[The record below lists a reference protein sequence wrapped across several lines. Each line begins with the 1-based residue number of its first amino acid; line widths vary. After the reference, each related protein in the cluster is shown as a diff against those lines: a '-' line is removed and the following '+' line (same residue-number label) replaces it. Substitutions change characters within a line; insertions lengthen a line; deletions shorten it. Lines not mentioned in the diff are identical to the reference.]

1 MIRFAP
7 AVVSR
12 QLASLTSDQRAVS
25 GLSFALE
32 SCIMYEVLIDILDAI
47 RAQGE
52 LDAIELGQI
61 LNRHN
66 KHAATRERAYSK
78 KRVLPYYLK
87 LKEEDPVAWE
97 ALGIDDGLERQLFAT
112 LRMKPRRTAS
122 GVATITVITKPAPC
136 SGNCLYCPNDVR
148 MPKSY
153 LHREPACQ
161 RAERNHF
168 DPYLQV
174 TSRLRAL
181 EQMGHVCD
189 KVELIILGGS
199 WSDYPVDYQIWFVS
213 ELFRAL
219 NEAPVGADVLKERKA
234 LYREAGIDGR
244 DEVLAEQTRDI
255 QAAVNDGT
263 LDFNS
268 AVRRLYGSGSAWED
282 VASWQTASM
291 TELAEQQRVNEK
303 AAHRVVGLVVE
314 TRPETLDAPTLAHL
328 RALGC
333 TKVQIGVQ
341 SLRPD
346 VLELNGRHAGES
358 DLRRAFELLRIFGF
372 KIHTHFMANLYGS
385 DIADDEADYARFVSE
400 AAFQPDEVK
409 LYPCV
414 LVEGTGLVRR
424 YETGE
429 WRPYAEEDLVGLLA
443 RDVLVTPPFTRVSRM
458 IRDISAVDIMAGSK
472 KTNLRQL
479 VEASDA
485 LKTDEVREIRFREI
499 AGEEVDIS
507 ALMLDMIA
515 YETTNTS
522 ERFLQWI
529 TPEGKIAGFLRLSLP
544 HEDYLLAHAI
554 ELPDELGCAMIRE
567 VHVYGQ
573 VANLHRSDGSAQH
586 LGLGRRLV
594 ERACELAREAGFGR
608 INVISSVGTRDYYRK
623 LGFVDGM
630 LYQTRE
636 L

>member
-1 MIRFAP
+1 
-7 AVVSR
+7 
-12 QLASLTSDQRAVS
+12 
-25 GLSFALE
+25 
-32 SCIMYEVLIDILDAI
+32 MYEVLIDILDAI

-66 KHAATRERAYSK
+66 KRAATRERAYSK

-87 LKEEDPVAWE
+87 LKEEDPVAWK
-97 ALGIDDGLERQLFAT
+97 ALDIDDGLERQLFAT

-174 TSRLRAL
+174 ASRLRAL

-199 WSDYPVDYQIWFVS
+199 WSDYPVDYQIWFVG

-333 TKVQIGVQ
+333 TKGQVGVQ

-507 ALMLDMIA
+507 ALMLDMIV

-623 LGFVDGM
+623 LGFVDGA

>member
-1 MIRFAP
+1 
-7 AVVSR
+7 
-12 QLASLTSDQRAVS
+12 
-25 GLSFALE
+25 
-32 SCIMYEVLIDILDAI
+32 MYEVLVDILDAV
-47 RAQGE
+47 RVNGP

-66 KHAATRERAYSK
+66 KRAAKRERAYSK
-78 KRVLPYYLK
+78 KRMLPYYFR
-87 LKEEDPVAWE
+87 LKEEDPVAWQ
-97 ALGIDDGLERQLFAT
+97 ALDIDDELERRLFAT

-161 RAERNHF
+161 RAERNYF

-174 TSRLRAL
+174 ASRLRAL

-199 WSDYPVDYQIWFVS
+199 WSDYPTGYQVWFVN

-219 NEAPVGADVLKERKA
+219 NEAPVETDALKERKA
-234 LYREAGIDGR
+234 RYREAGIDGR
-244 DEVLAEQTRDI
+244 DEVLAKQTRDV
-255 QAAVNDGT
+255 QAAVNDGV

-268 AVRRLYGSGSAWED
+268 AVRQFYGSGSAWED
-282 VASWQTASM
+282 AALWQTASM
-291 TELAEQQRVNEK
+291 TELAKHQRVNEK

-314 TRPETLDAPTLAHL
+314 TRPETLDAPTLEHL

-341 SLRPD
+341 SLRPE
-346 VLELNGRHAGES
+346 VLELNGRHTGES

-372 KIHTHFMANLYGS
+372 KIHTHFMVNLYGS
-385 DIADDEADYARFVSE
+385 DIAGDEADYARFVSE

-424 YETGE
+424 YEAGE

-499 AGEEVDIS
+499 AGEEVDVS
-507 ALMLDMIA
+507 SLVLDTVS

-623 LGFVDGM
+623 LGFVDGA

>member
-1 MIRFAP
+1 
-7 AVVSR
+7 
-12 QLASLTSDQRAVS
+12 
-25 GLSFALE
+25 
-32 SCIMYEVLIDILDAI
+32 MYEVLVDILDAV
-47 RAQGE
+47 RVNGP

-66 KHAATRERAYSK
+66 KRAATRERAYSK
-78 KRVLPYYLK
+78 KRVLPYYLR
-87 LKEEDPVAWE
+87 LKEEDPAAWE
-97 ALGIDDGLERQLFAT
+97 ALDIDDELERRLFAT

-122 GVATITVITKPAPC
+122 GVATITVITKPAVC

-161 RAERNHF
+161 RAERNYF

-174 TSRLRAL
+174 ASRLRAL

-199 WSDYPVDYQIWFVS
+199 WSDYPTGYQVWFVN

-219 NEAPVGADVLKERKA
+219 NEAPVETDALKERKA
-234 LYREAGIDGR
+234 HYREAGIDGR
-244 DEVLAEQTRDI
+244 DEVLAKQTRDV
-255 QAAVNDGT
+255 QAAVNDGV

-268 AVRRLYGSGSAWED
+268 AVRQFYGSGSAWED
-282 VASWQTASM
+282 AALWQTASM
-291 TELAEQQRVNEK
+291 TELAKHQRVNEK

-314 TRPETLDAPTLAHL
+314 TRPETLDEPTLEHL

-341 SLRPD
+341 SLRPE
-346 VLELNGRHAGES
+346 VLELNGRHTGES

-372 KIHTHFMANLYGS
+372 KIHTHFMVNLYGS
-385 DIADDEADYARFVSE
+385 DIAGDEADYARFVSE

-429 WRPYAEEDLVGLLA
+429 WRPYAEEELVELLA

-479 VEASDA
+479 VEASDT
-485 LKTDEVREIRFREI
+485 LKAGDVREIRFREI
-499 AGEEVDIS
+499 AGEEIDVS
-507 ALMLDMIA
+507 SLVLDTVA

-623 LGFVDGM
+623 LGFVDGA

>member
-1 MIRFAP
+1 
-7 AVVSR
+7 
-12 QLASLTSDQRAVS
+12 
-25 GLSFALE
+25 
-32 SCIMYEVLIDILDAI
+32 MYEVLIDILDAV
-47 RAQGE
+47 RVHGP

-66 KHAATRERAYSK
+66 KRAATQERAYSK

-87 LKEEDPVAWE
+87 LREEDPAAWK
-97 ALGIDDGLERQLFAT
+97 ALGIDDELERQLFAT

-174 TSRLRAL
+174 ASRLRAL

-199 WSDYPVDYQIWFVS
+199 WSDYPAGYQIWFVS

-219 NEAPVGADVLKERKA
+219 NEAPIETGALKERKA
-234 LYREAGIDGR
+234 CYREAGIDGR

-255 QAAVNDGT
+255 QASVNDGT

-268 AVRRLYGSGSAWED
+268 AVRQLYGSGSAWEST
-282 VASWQTASM
+282 ASWQTASM
-291 TELAEQQRVNEK
+291 AELSERQRINEK
-303 AAHRVVGLVVE
+303 AVHRVVGLVVE
-314 TRPETLDAPTLAHL
+314 TRPETLDAPTLEHL

-341 SLRPD
+341 SLRPE
-346 VLELNGRHAGES
+346 VLELNERHANEN
-358 DLRRAFELLRIFGF
+358 DLRQAFELLRIFGF
-372 KIHTHFMANLYGS
+372 KIHTHFMVNLLGS

-424 YETGE
+424 YEMGE
-429 WRPYAEEDLVGLLA
+429 WRPYAEEDLVELLA

-479 VEASDA
+479 VEASDT
-485 LKTDEVREIRFREI
+485 LKAGDVREIRFREI
-499 AGEEVDIS
+499 AGEEIDVS
-507 ALMLDMIA
+507 SLVLDTVA
-515 YETTNTS
+515 YETTNTT
-522 ERFLQWI
+522 ERFLQWV

-544 HEDYLLAHAI
+544 HEGYLHAHAE

-586 LGLGRRLV
+586 LGLGRKLV
-594 ERACELAREAGFGR
+594 ERACELAREVGFGR
-608 INVISSVGTRDYYRK
+608 INVISAIGTRDYYRK
-623 LGFVDGM
+623 LGFADGT

>member
-1 MIRFAP
+1 
-7 AVVSR
+7 
-12 QLASLTSDQRAVS
+12 
-25 GLSFALE
+25 
-32 SCIMYEVLIDILDAI
+32 MYEVLVDILDAV
-47 RAQGE
+47 RVNGP

-61 LNRHN
+61 INRHN
-66 KHAATRERAYSK
+66 KRAATRERAYSK
-78 KRVLPYYLK
+78 KRVLPYYLR
-87 LKEEDPVAWE
+87 LKEEDPAAWE
-97 ALGIDDGLERQLFAT
+97 ALDIDDELERRLFAT

-122 GVATITVITKPAPC
+122 GVATITVITKPAVC

-161 RAERNHF
+161 RAERNYF

-174 TSRLRAL
+174 ASRLRAL

-199 WSDYPVDYQIWFVS
+199 WSDYPTGYQVWFVN

-219 NEAPVGADVLKERKA
+219 NEAPVETDALKERKA
-234 LYREAGIDGR
+234 RYREAGIDGR
-244 DEVLAEQTRDI
+244 DEVLAKQTRDV
-255 QAAVNDGT
+255 QAAVNDGV

-268 AVRRLYGSGSAWED
+268 AVRQFYGSGSAWED
-282 VASWQTASM
+282 AALWQTASM
-291 TELAEQQRVNEK
+291 TELAKHQRVNEK

-314 TRPETLDAPTLAHL
+314 TRPETLDAPTLEHL

-341 SLRPD
+341 SLRPE
-346 VLELNGRHAGES
+346 VLELNGRHTGES

-372 KIHTHFMANLYGS
+372 KIHTHFMVNLYGS
-385 DIADDEADYARFVSE
+385 DIAGDEADYARFVSE

-429 WRPYAEEDLVGLLA
+429 WRPYAEEELVELLA

-479 VEASDA
+479 VEASDT
-485 LKTDEVREIRFREI
+485 LKAGDVREIRFREI
-499 AGEEVDIS
+499 AGEEIDVS
-507 ALMLDMIA
+507 SLVLDTVA

-623 LGFVDGM
+623 LGFVDGA

>member
-1 MIRFAP
+1 
-7 AVVSR
+7 
-12 QLASLTSDQRAVS
+12 
-25 GLSFALE
+25 
-32 SCIMYEVLIDILDAI
+32 MYEVLIDILDAI

-66 KHAATRERAYSK
+66 KRAATRERAYSK

-161 RAERNHF
+161 RAERNYF

-174 TSRLRAL
+174 ASRLRAL

-199 WSDYPVDYQIWFVS
+199 WSDYPTGYQVWFVN

-219 NEAPVGADVLKERKA
+219 NEAPVETDALKERKA
-234 LYREAGIDGR
+234 RYREAGIDGR
-244 DEVLAEQTRDI
+244 DEVLAKQTRDV
-255 QAAVNDGT
+255 QAAVNDGV

-268 AVRRLYGSGSAWED
+268 AVRQFYGSGSAWED
-282 VASWQTASM
+282 AALWQTASM
-291 TELAEQQRVNEK
+291 TELAKHQRVNEK

-314 TRPETLDAPTLAHL
+314 TRPETLDAPTLEHL

-341 SLRPD
+341 SLRPE
-346 VLELNGRHAGES
+346 VLELNGRHTGES

-372 KIHTHFMANLYGS
+372 KIHTHFMVNLYGS
-385 DIADDEADYARFVSE
+385 DIAGDEADYARFVSE

-507 ALMLDMIA
+507 ALMLDTVA

-623 LGFVDGM
+623 LGFVDGA

>member
-1 MIRFAP
+1 
-7 AVVSR
+7 
-12 QLASLTSDQRAVS
+12 
-25 GLSFALE
+25 
-32 SCIMYEVLIDILDAI
+32 MYEALVDILDAV
-47 RAQGE
+47 RVNGP

-66 KHAATRERAYSK
+66 KRAAKRERAYSK
-78 KRVLPYYLK
+78 KRMLPYYFR
-87 LKEEDPVAWE
+87 LKEEDPVAWQ
-97 ALGIDDGLERQLFAT
+97 ALDIDDELERQLFAT

-161 RAERNHF
+161 RAERNYF

-174 TSRLRAL
+174 ASRLRAL

-199 WSDYPVDYQIWFVS
+199 WSDYPTGYQVWFVN

-219 NEAPVGADVLKERKA
+219 NEAPVETDALKERKA
-234 LYREAGIDGR
+234 RYREAGIDGR
-244 DEVLAEQTRDI
+244 DEVLAKQTRDV
-255 QAAVNDGT
+255 QAAVNDGV

-268 AVRRLYGSGSAWED
+268 AVRQFYGSGSAWED
-282 VASWQTASM
+282 AALWQTASM
-291 TELAEQQRVNEK
+291 TELAKHQRVNEK

-314 TRPETLDAPTLAHL
+314 TRPETLDAPTLEHL

-341 SLRPD
+341 SLRPE
-346 VLELNGRHAGES
+346 VLELNGRHTGES

-372 KIHTHFMANLYGS
+372 KIHTHFMVNLYGS
-385 DIADDEADYARFVSE
+385 DIAGDEADYARFVSE

-507 ALMLDMIA
+507 ALMLDTVA

-623 LGFVDGM
+623 LGFVDGA

>member
-1 MIRFAP
+1 
-7 AVVSR
+7 
-12 QLASLTSDQRAVS
+12 
-25 GLSFALE
+25 
-32 SCIMYEVLIDILDAI
+32 MYEVLIDILDAI
-47 RAQGE
+47 RARGP

-66 KHAATRERAYSK
+66 KRAATRERAYSK

-87 LKEEDPVAWE
+87 LKEEDPVAWK
-97 ALGIDDGLERQLFAT
+97 ALGIDDELERQLFAT

-161 RAERNHF
+161 RAERNYF

-174 TSRLRAL
+174 ASRLRAL

-199 WSDYPVDYQIWFVS
+199 WSDYPVGYQIWFVS

-244 DEVLAEQTRDI
+244 DEVLVEQTRDI
-255 QAAVNDGT
+255 QAAVNDGA

-268 AVRRLYGSGSAWED
+268 AVRRLYGLGSAWENI
-282 VASWQTASM
+282 ASWQVAGM
-291 TELAEQQRVNEK
+291 TELVEQQRINEI

-328 RALGC
+328 RAFGC

-341 SLRPD
+341 SLRSD
-346 VLELNGRHAGES
+346 VLEFNGRHAGES
-358 DLRRAFELLRIFGF
+358 DLCRAFELLRIFGF

-385 DIADDEADYARFVSE
+385 DIAGDEADYARFVSE

-507 ALMLDMIA
+507 ALMLDMIV

-623 LGFVDGM
+623 LGFVDGT

>member
-1 MIRFAP
+1 
-7 AVVSR
+7 
-12 QLASLTSDQRAVS
+12 
-25 GLSFALE
+25 
-32 SCIMYEVLIDILDAI
+32 MYEVLVDILDAV
-47 RAQGE
+47 RVNGP

-66 KHAATRERAYSK
+66 KRAATRERAYSK
-78 KRVLPYYLK
+78 KRVLPYYLR
-87 LKEEDPVAWE
+87 LKEEDPAAWE
-97 ALGIDDGLERQLFAT
+97 ALDIDDELERRLFAT

-122 GVATITVITKPAPC
+122 GVATITVITKPAVC

-161 RAERNHF
+161 RAERNYF

-174 TSRLRAL
+174 ASRLRAL

-199 WSDYPVDYQIWFVS
+199 WSDYPTGYQVWFVN

-219 NEAPVGADVLKERKA
+219 NEAPVETDALKERKA
-234 LYREAGIDGR
+234 RYREAGIDGR
-244 DEVLAEQTRDI
+244 DEVLAKQTRDV
-255 QAAVNDGT
+255 QAAVNDGV

-268 AVRRLYGSGSAWED
+268 AVRQFYGSGSAWED
-282 VASWQTASM
+282 AALWQTASM
-291 TELAEQQRVNEK
+291 TELVKHQRVNEK

-314 TRPETLDAPTLAHL
+314 TRPETLDAPTLEHL

-341 SLRPD
+341 SLRPE
-346 VLELNGRHAGES
+346 VLELNGRHTGES

-372 KIHTHFMANLYGS
+372 KIHTHFMVNLYGS
-385 DIADDEADYARFVSE
+385 DIAGDEADYARFVSE

-429 WRPYAEEDLVGLLA
+429 WRPYAEEELVELLA

-479 VEASDA
+479 VEASDT
-485 LKTDEVREIRFREI
+485 LKAGDVREIRFREI
-499 AGEEVDIS
+499 AGEEIDVS
-507 ALMLDMIA
+507 SLVLDTVA

-623 LGFVDGM
+623 LGFVDGA

>member
-1 MIRFAP
+1 
-7 AVVSR
+7 
-12 QLASLTSDQRAVS
+12 
-25 GLSFALE
+25 
-32 SCIMYEVLIDILDAI
+32 MYEVLVDILDAV
-47 RAQGE
+47 RVNGP

-66 KHAATRERAYSK
+66 KRAAKRERAYSK
-78 KRVLPYYLK
+78 KRMLPYYFR
-87 LKEEDPVAWE
+87 LKEEDPVAWQ
-97 ALGIDDGLERQLFAT
+97 ALDIDDELERQLFAT

-161 RAERNHF
+161 RAERNYF

-174 TSRLRAL
+174 ASRLRAL

-199 WSDYPVDYQIWFVS
+199 WSDYPTGYQVWFVN

-219 NEAPVGADVLKERKA
+219 TEAPVETDALKERKA
-234 LYREAGIDGR
+234 RYREAGIDGR
-244 DEVLAEQTRDI
+244 DEVLAKQTRDV
-255 QAAVNDGT
+255 QAAVNDGV

-268 AVRRLYGSGSAWED
+268 AVRQFYGSGSAWED
-282 VASWQTASM
+282 AALWQTASM
-291 TELAEQQRVNEK
+291 TELAKHQRVNEK

-314 TRPETLDAPTLAHL
+314 TRPETLDAPTLEHL

-341 SLRPD
+341 SLRPE
-346 VLELNGRHAGES
+346 VLELNGRHTGES

-372 KIHTHFMANLYGS
+372 KIHTHFMVNLYGS
-385 DIADDEADYARFVSE
+385 DIAGDEADYARFVSE

-507 ALMLDMIA
+507 ALMLDTVA

-623 LGFVDGM
+623 LGFVDGA

>member
-1 MIRFAP
+1 
-7 AVVSR
+7 
-12 QLASLTSDQRAVS
+12 
-25 GLSFALE
+25 
-32 SCIMYEVLIDILDAI
+32 MYEVLVDILDAV
-47 RAQGE
+47 RVNGP

-66 KHAATRERAYSK
+66 KRAATRERAYSK
-78 KRVLPYYLK
+78 KRVLPYYLR
-87 LKEEDPVAWE
+87 LKEEDPAAWE
-97 ALGIDDGLERQLFAT
+97 ALDIDDELERRLFAT

-122 GVATITVITKPAPC
+122 GVATITVITKPAVC

-161 RAERNHF
+161 RAERNYF

-174 TSRLRAL
+174 ASRLRAL

-199 WSDYPVDYQIWFVS
+199 WSDYPTGYQVWFVN

-219 NEAPVGADVLKERKA
+219 NEAPVETDALKERKA
-234 LYREAGIDGR
+234 RYREAGIDGR
-244 DEVLAEQTRDI
+244 DEVLAKQTRDV
-255 QAAVNDGT
+255 QAAVNDGV

-268 AVRRLYGSGSAWED
+268 AVRQFYGSGSAWED
-282 VASWQTASM
+282 AALWQTASM
-291 TELAEQQRVNEK
+291 TELAKHQRVNEK

-314 TRPETLDAPTLAHL
+314 TRPETLDAPTLEHL

-341 SLRPD
+341 SLRPE
-346 VLELNGRHAGES
+346 VLELNGRHTGES

-372 KIHTHFMANLYGS
+372 KIHTHFMVNLYGS
-385 DIADDEADYARFVSE
+385 DIAGDEADYARFVSE

-429 WRPYAEEDLVGLLA
+429 WRPYAEEELVELLA

-499 AGEEVDIS
+499 AGEEVDVS
-507 ALMLDMIA
+507 SLVLDTVS

>member
-1 MIRFAP
+1 M
-7 AVVSR
+7 
-12 QLASLTSDQRAVS
+12 
-25 GLSFALE
+25 
-32 SCIMYEVLIDILDAI
+32 
-47 RAQGE
+47 
-52 LDAIELGQI
+52 
-61 LNRHN
+61 N
-66 KHAATRERAYSK
+66 
-78 KRVLPYYLK
+78 
-87 LKEEDPVAWE
+87 
-97 ALGIDDGLERQLFAT
+97 
-112 LRMKPRRTAS
+112 
-122 GVATITVITKPAPC
+122 
-136 SGNCLYCPNDVR
+136 
-148 MPKSY
+148 
-153 LHREPACQ
+153 
-161 RAERNHF
+161 
-168 DPYLQV
+168 
-174 TSRLRAL
+174 
-181 EQMGHVCD
+181 
-189 KVELIILGGS
+189 
-199 WSDYPVDYQIWFVS
+199 

-219 NEAPVGADVLKERKA
+219 NEAPVETDALKERKA
-234 LYREAGIDGR
+234 RYREAGIDGR
-244 DEVLAEQTRDI
+244 DEVLAKQTRDV
-255 QAAVNDGT
+255 QAAVNDGV

-268 AVRRLYGSGSAWED
+268 AVRQFYGSGSAWED
-282 VASWQTASM
+282 AALWQTASM
-291 TELAEQQRVNEK
+291 TELAKHQRVNEK

-314 TRPETLDAPTLAHL
+314 TRPETLDAPTLEHL

-341 SLRPD
+341 SLRPE
-346 VLELNGRHAGES
+346 VLELNGRHTGES

-372 KIHTHFMANLYGS
+372 KIHTHFMVNLYGS
-385 DIADDEADYARFVSE
+385 DIAGDEADYARFVSE

-507 ALMLDMIA
+507 ALMLDTVA

-623 LGFVDGM
+623 LGFVDGA

>member
-1 MIRFAP
+1 
-7 AVVSR
+7 
-12 QLASLTSDQRAVS
+12 
-25 GLSFALE
+25 
-32 SCIMYEVLIDILDAI
+32 MYEVLVDILDAV
-47 RAQGE
+47 RVNGP

-66 KHAATRERAYSK
+66 KRAATRERAYSK
-78 KRVLPYYLK
+78 KRVLPYYLR
-87 LKEEDPVAWE
+87 LKEEDPAAWE
-97 ALGIDDGLERQLFAT
+97 ALDIDDELERRLFAT

-122 GVATITVITKPAPC
+122 GVATITVITKPAVC

-161 RAERNHF
+161 RAERNYF

-174 TSRLRAL
+174 ASRLRAL

-199 WSDYPVDYQIWFVS
+199 WSDYPTGYQVWFVN

-255 QAAVNDGT
+255 QAAVNDGV

-314 TRPETLDAPTLAHL
+314 TRPETLDAPTLAYL

-400 AAFQPDEVK
+400 VAFQPDEVK

-507 ALMLDMIA
+507 TLMLDMIV

-529 TPEGKIAGFLRLSLP
+529 TPEGKVAGFLRLSLP

>member
-1 MIRFAP
+1 
-7 AVVSR
+7 
-12 QLASLTSDQRAVS
+12 
-25 GLSFALE
+25 
-32 SCIMYEVLIDILDAI
+32 MYEVHIDILDAI

-66 KHAATRERAYSK
+66 KRAATRERAYSK

-174 TSRLRAL
+174 ASRLRAL

-213 ELFRAL
+213 EMFRAL

-234 LYREAGIDGR
+234 LYREAGSEGR

-268 AVRRLYGSGSAWED
+268 AVRRL
-282 VASWQTASM
+282 
-291 TELAEQQRVNEK
+291 
-303 AAHRVVGLVVE
+303 
-314 TRPETLDAPTLAHL
+314 
-328 RALGC
+328 
-333 TKVQIGVQ
+333 
-341 SLRPD
+341 
-346 VLELNGRHAGES
+346 
-358 DLRRAFELLRIFGF
+358 
-372 KIHTHFMANLYGS
+372 
-385 DIADDEADYARFVSE
+385 
-400 AAFQPDEVK
+400 
-409 LYPCV
+409 
-414 LVEGTGLVRR
+414 
-424 YETGE
+424 
-429 WRPYAEEDLVGLLA
+429 
-443 RDVLVTPPFTRVSRM
+443 
-458 IRDISAVDIMAGSK
+458 
-472 KTNLRQL
+472 
-479 VEASDA
+479 
-485 LKTDEVREIRFREI
+485 
-499 AGEEVDIS
+499 
-507 ALMLDMIA
+507 
-515 YETTNTS
+515 
-522 ERFLQWI
+522 
-529 TPEGKIAGFLRLSLP
+529 
-544 HEDYLLAHAI
+544 
-554 ELPDELGCAMIRE
+554 
-567 VHVYGQ
+567 
-573 VANLHRSDGSAQH
+573 
-586 LGLGRRLV
+586 
-594 ERACELAREAGFGR
+594 
-608 INVISSVGTRDYYRK
+608 
-623 LGFVDGM
+623 
-630 LYQTRE
+630 
-636 L
+636 

>member
-1 MIRFAP
+1 
-7 AVVSR
+7 
-12 QLASLTSDQRAVS
+12 
-25 GLSFALE
+25 
-32 SCIMYEVLIDILDAI
+32 MYEVLVDILDAV
-47 RAQGE
+47 RVNGP

-66 KHAATRERAYSK
+66 KRAAKRERAYSK
-78 KRVLPYYLK
+78 KRMLPYYFR
-87 LKEEDPVAWE
+87 LKEEDPVAWQ
-97 ALGIDDGLERQLFAT
+97 ALDIDDELERQLFAT

-161 RAERNHF
+161 RAERNYF

-174 TSRLRAL
+174 ASRLRAL

-199 WSDYPVDYQIWFVS
+199 WSDYPTGYQVWFVN

-219 NEAPVGADVLKERKA
+219 NEAPVETDALKERKA
-234 LYREAGIDGR
+234 RYREAGIDGR
-244 DEVLAEQTRDI
+244 DEVLAKQTRDV
-255 QAAVNDGT
+255 QAAVNDGV

-268 AVRRLYGSGSAWED
+268 AVRQFYGSGSAWED
-282 VASWQTASM
+282 AALWQTASM
-291 TELAEQQRVNEK
+291 TELAKHQRVNEK

-314 TRPETLDAPTLAHL
+314 TRPETLDAPTLEHL
-328 RALGC
+328 RARGC

-341 SLRPD
+341 SLRPE
-346 VLELNGRHAGES
+346 VLELNGRHTGES

-372 KIHTHFMANLYGS
+372 KIHTHFMVNLYGS
-385 DIADDEADYARFVSE
+385 DIAGDEADYARFVSE

-507 ALMLDMIA
+507 ALMLDTVA

-623 LGFVDGM
+623 LGFVDGA

>member
-1 MIRFAP
+1 
-7 AVVSR
+7 
-12 QLASLTSDQRAVS
+12 
-25 GLSFALE
+25 
-32 SCIMYEVLIDILDAI
+32 MYEVLVDILDAV
-47 RAQGE
+47 RVNGP

-66 KHAATRERAYSK
+66 KRAATRERAYSK
-78 KRVLPYYLK
+78 KRVLPYYLR
-87 LKEEDPVAWE
+87 LKEEDPAAWE
-97 ALGIDDGLERQLFAT
+97 ALDIDDELERRLFAT

-122 GVATITVITKPAPC
+122 GVATITVITKPAVC

-161 RAERNHF
+161 RAERNYF

-174 TSRLRAL
+174 ASRLRAL

-199 WSDYPVDYQIWFVS
+199 WSDYPTGYQVWFVN

-219 NEAPVGADVLKERKA
+219 NEAPVETDALKERKA
-234 LYREAGIDGR
+234 RYREAGIDGR
-244 DEVLAEQTRDI
+244 DEVLAKQTRDV
-255 QAAVNDGT
+255 QAAVNDGV

-268 AVRRLYGSGSAWED
+268 AVRQFYGSGSAWED
-282 VASWQTASM
+282 AALWQTASM
-291 TELAEQQRVNEK
+291 TELAKHQRVNEK

-314 TRPETLDAPTLAHL
+314 TRPETLDVPTLEHL

-341 SLRPD
+341 SLRPE
-346 VLELNGRHAGES
+346 VLELNGRHTGES

-372 KIHTHFMANLYGS
+372 KIHTHFMVNLYGS
-385 DIADDEADYARFVSE
+385 DIAGDEADYARFVSE

-429 WRPYAEEDLVGLLA
+429 WRPYAEEELVELLA

-479 VEASDA
+479 VEASDT
-485 LKTDEVREIRFREI
+485 LKAGDVREIRFREI
-499 AGEEVDIS
+499 AGEEIDVS
-507 ALMLDMIA
+507 SLVLDTVA

-623 LGFVDGM
+623 LGFVDGA

>member
-1 MIRFAP
+1 
-7 AVVSR
+7 
-12 QLASLTSDQRAVS
+12 
-25 GLSFALE
+25 
-32 SCIMYEVLIDILDAI
+32 MYEVLVDILDAV
-47 RAQGE
+47 RVNGP

-66 KHAATRERAYSK
+66 KRAAKRERAYSK
-78 KRVLPYYLK
+78 KRMLPYYFR
-87 LKEEDPVAWE
+87 LKEEDPVAWQ
-97 ALGIDDGLERQLFAT
+97 ALDIDDELERQLFAT

-161 RAERNHF
+161 RAERNYF

-174 TSRLRAL
+174 ASRLRAL

-199 WSDYPVDYQIWFVS
+199 WSDYPTGYQVWFVN

-219 NEAPVGADVLKERKA
+219 NEAPVETDALKERKA
-234 LYREAGIDGR
+234 RYREAGIDGR
-244 DEVLAEQTRDI
+244 DEVLAKQTRDV
-255 QAAVNDGT
+255 QAAVNDGV

-268 AVRRLYGSGSAWED
+268 AVRQFYGSGSAWED
-282 VASWQTASM
+282 AALWQTASM
-291 TELAEQQRVNEK
+291 TELAKHQRVNEK

-314 TRPETLDAPTLAHL
+314 TRPETLDAPTLEHL

-341 SLRPD
+341 SLRPE
-346 VLELNGRHAGES
+346 VLELNGRHTGES

-372 KIHTHFMANLYGS
+372 KIHTHFMVNLYGS
-385 DIADDEADYARFVSE
+385 DIAGDEADYARFVSE

-429 WRPYAEEDLVGLLA
+429 WRPYAEKDLVGLLA

-507 ALMLDMIA
+507 ALMLDTVA

-623 LGFVDGM
+623 LGFVDGA

>member
-1 MIRFAP
+1 
-7 AVVSR
+7 
-12 QLASLTSDQRAVS
+12 
-25 GLSFALE
+25 
-32 SCIMYEVLIDILDAI
+32 MYEILVDILDAV
-47 RAQGE
+47 RVNGP

-66 KHAATRERAYSK
+66 KRAAKRERAYSK
-78 KRVLPYYLK
+78 KRMLPYYFR
-87 LKEEDPVAWE
+87 LKEEDPVAWQ
-97 ALGIDDGLERQLFAT
+97 ALDIDDELERQLFAT

-161 RAERNHF
+161 RAERNYF

-174 TSRLRAL
+174 ASRLRAL

-199 WSDYPVDYQIWFVS
+199 WSDYPTGYQVWFVN

-219 NEAPVGADVLKERKA
+219 NEAPVETDALKERKA
-234 LYREAGIDGR
+234 RYREAGIDGR
-244 DEVLAEQTRDI
+244 DEVLAKQTRDV
-255 QAAVNDGT
+255 QAAVNDGV

-268 AVRRLYGSGSAWED
+268 AVRQFYGSGSAWED
-282 VASWQTASM
+282 AALWQTASM
-291 TELAEQQRVNEK
+291 TELAKHQRVNEK

-314 TRPETLDAPTLAHL
+314 TRPETLDAPTLEHL

-341 SLRPD
+341 SLRPE
-346 VLELNGRHAGES
+346 VLELNGRHTGES

-372 KIHTHFMANLYGS
+372 KIHTHFMVNLYGS
-385 DIADDEADYARFVSE
+385 DIAGDEADYARFVSE

-507 ALMLDMIA
+507 ALMLDTVA

-623 LGFVDGM
+623 LGFVDGA

>member
-1 MIRFAP
+1 
-7 AVVSR
+7 
-12 QLASLTSDQRAVS
+12 
-25 GLSFALE
+25 
-32 SCIMYEVLIDILDAI
+32 MYEVLVDILDAV
-47 RAQGE
+47 RVNGP

-66 KHAATRERAYSK
+66 KRAATRERAYSK
-78 KRVLPYYLK
+78 KRVLPYYLR
-87 LKEEDPVAWE
+87 LKEEDPAAWE
-97 ALGIDDGLERQLFAT
+97 ALDIDDELERRLFAT

-122 GVATITVITKPAPC
+122 GVATITVITKPAVC

-161 RAERNHF
+161 RAERNYF

-174 TSRLRAL
+174 ASRLRAL

-199 WSDYPVDYQIWFVS
+199 WSDYPTGYQAWFVN

-219 NEAPVGADVLKERKA
+219 NEAPVETDALKERKA
-234 LYREAGIDGR
+234 HYREAGIDGR
-244 DEVLAEQTRDI
+244 DEVLAKQTRDV
-255 QAAVNDGT
+255 QAAVNDGV

-268 AVRRLYGSGSAWED
+268 AVRQFYGSGSAWED
-282 VASWQTASM
+282 AALWQTASM
-291 TELAEQQRVNEK
+291 TELAKHQRVNEK

-314 TRPETLDAPTLAHL
+314 TRPETLDAPTLEHL

-341 SLRPD
+341 SLRPE
-346 VLELNGRHAGES
+346 VLELNGRHTGES

-372 KIHTHFMANLYGS
+372 KIHTHFMVNLYGS
-385 DIADDEADYARFVSE
+385 DIAGDEADYARFVSE

-429 WRPYAEEDLVGLLA
+429 WRPYAEEELVELLA

-479 VEASDA
+479 VEASDT
-485 LKTDEVREIRFREI
+485 LKAGDVREIRFREI
-499 AGEEVDIS
+499 AGEEIDVS
-507 ALMLDMIA
+507 SLVLDTVA

-623 LGFVDGM
+623 LGFVDGA

>member
-1 MIRFAP
+1 
-7 AVVSR
+7 
-12 QLASLTSDQRAVS
+12 
-25 GLSFALE
+25 
-32 SCIMYEVLIDILDAI
+32 MYEVLVDILDAV
-47 RAQGE
+47 RVNGP

-66 KHAATRERAYSK
+66 KRAAKRERAYSK
-78 KRVLPYYLK
+78 KRMLPYYFR
-87 LKEEDPVAWE
+87 LKEEDPVAWQ
-97 ALGIDDGLERQLFAT
+97 ALDIDDELERQLFAT

-161 RAERNHF
+161 RAERNYF

-174 TSRLRAL
+174 ASRLRAL

-199 WSDYPVDYQIWFVS
+199 WSDYPTGYQVWFVN

-219 NEAPVGADVLKERKA
+219 NEAPVETDALKERKA
-234 LYREAGIDGR
+234 RYREAGIDGR
-244 DEVLAEQTRDI
+244 DEVLAKQTRDV
-255 QAAVNDGT
+255 QAAVNDGV

-268 AVRRLYGSGSAWED
+268 AVRQFYGSGSAWED
-282 VASWQTASM
+282 AALWQTASM
-291 TELAEQQRVNEK
+291 TELAKHQRVNEK

-314 TRPETLDAPTLAHL
+314 TRPETLDAPTLEHL

-341 SLRPD
+341 SLRPE
-346 VLELNGRHAGES
+346 VLELNGRHTGES

-372 KIHTHFMANLYGS
+372 KIHTHFMVNLYGS
-385 DIADDEADYARFVSE
+385 DIAGDEADYARFVSE

-507 ALMLDMIA
+507 ALMLDTVA

-529 TPEGKIAGFLRLSLP
+529 APEGKIAGFLRLSLP

-623 LGFVDGM
+623 LGFVDGA

>member
-1 MIRFAP
+1 
-7 AVVSR
+7 
-12 QLASLTSDQRAVS
+12 
-25 GLSFALE
+25 
-32 SCIMYEVLIDILDAI
+32 MYEVLVDILDAV
-47 RAQGE
+47 RVNGP

-66 KHAATRERAYSK
+66 KRAAKRERAYSK
-78 KRVLPYYLK
+78 KRMLPYYFR
-87 LKEEDPVAWE
+87 LKEEDPVAWQ
-97 ALGIDDGLERQLFAT
+97 ALDIDDELERQLFAT

-161 RAERNHF
+161 RAERNYF

-174 TSRLRAL
+174 ASRLRAL

-199 WSDYPVDYQIWFVS
+199 WSDYPTGYQVWFVN

-219 NEAPVGADVLKERKA
+219 NEAPVETDALKERKA
-234 LYREAGIDGR
+234 RYREAGIDGR
-244 DEVLAEQTRDI
+244 DEVLAKQTRDV
-255 QAAVNDGT
+255 QAAVNDGV

-268 AVRRLYGSGSAWED
+268 AVRQFYGSGSAWED
-282 VASWQTASM
+282 AALWQTASM
-291 TELAEQQRVNEK
+291 TELAKHQRVNEK

-314 TRPETLDAPTLAHL
+314 TRPETLDAPTLEHL

-341 SLRPD
+341 SLRPE
-346 VLELNGRHAGES
+346 VLELNGRHTGES

-372 KIHTHFMANLYGS
+372 KIHTHFMVNLYGS
-385 DIADDEADYARFVSE
+385 DIAGDEADYARFVSE

-507 ALMLDMIA
+507 ALMLDTVA

-623 LGFVDGM
+623 LGFVDGA

>member
-1 MIRFAP
+1 
-7 AVVSR
+7 
-12 QLASLTSDQRAVS
+12 
-25 GLSFALE
+25 
-32 SCIMYEVLIDILDAI
+32 MYEVLIDILDAI
-47 RAQGE
+47 RARGP

-66 KHAATRERAYSK
+66 KRAATRERAYSK

-87 LKEEDPVAWE
+87 LKEEDPVAWK
-97 ALGIDDGLERQLFAT
+97 ALGIDDELERQLFAT

-161 RAERNHF
+161 RAERNYF

-174 TSRLRAL
+174 ASRLRAL

-255 QAAVNDGT
+255 QAAVNDGV

-314 TRPETLDAPTLAHL
+314 TRPETLDAPTLEHL

-341 SLRPD
+341 SLRPE
-346 VLELNGRHAGES
+346 VLELNGRHTGES

-372 KIHTHFMANLYGS
+372 KIHTHFMVNLYGS
-385 DIADDEADYARFVSE
+385 DIAGDEADYARFVSE

-507 ALMLDMIA
+507 ALMLDTVA

-623 LGFVDGM
+623 LGFVDGA

>member
-1 MIRFAP
+1 
-7 AVVSR
+7 
-12 QLASLTSDQRAVS
+12 
-25 GLSFALE
+25 
-32 SCIMYEVLIDILDAI
+32 MYEVLVDILDAV
-47 RAQGE
+47 RVNGP

-66 KHAATRERAYSK
+66 KRAATRERAYSK
-78 KRVLPYYLK
+78 KRVLPYYLR
-87 LKEEDPVAWE
+87 LKEEDPAAWE
-97 ALGIDDGLERQLFAT
+97 ALDIDDELERRLFAT

-122 GVATITVITKPAPC
+122 GVATITVITKPAVC

-161 RAERNHF
+161 RAERNYF

-174 TSRLRAL
+174 ASRLRAL

-199 WSDYPVDYQIWFVS
+199 WSDYPTGYQVWFVN

-219 NEAPVGADVLKERKA
+219 NEAPVETDALKERKA
-234 LYREAGIDGR
+234 HYREAGIDGR
-244 DEVLAEQTRDI
+244 DEVLAKQTRDV
-255 QAAVNDGT
+255 QAAVNDGV

-268 AVRRLYGSGSAWED
+268 AVRQFYGSGSAWED
-282 VASWQTASM
+282 AALWQTASM
-291 TELAEQQRVNEK
+291 TELAKHQRVNEK

-314 TRPETLDAPTLAHL
+314 TRPETLDAPTLEHL

-341 SLRPD
+341 SLRPE
-346 VLELNGRHAGES
+346 VLELNGRHTGES

-372 KIHTHFMANLYGS
+372 KIHTHFMVNLYGS
-385 DIADDEADYARFVSE
+385 DIAGDEADYARFVSE

-429 WRPYAEEDLVGLLA
+429 WRPYAEEELVELLA

-479 VEASDA
+479 VEASDT
-485 LKTDEVREIRFREI
+485 LKAGDVREIRFREI
-499 AGEEVDIS
+499 AGEEIDVS
-507 ALMLDMIA
+507 SLVLDTVA

-529 TPEGKIAGFLRLSLP
+529 TPEGKIGGLLRLSLP

-623 LGFVDGM
+623 LGFVDGA

>member
-1 MIRFAP
+1 
-7 AVVSR
+7 
-12 QLASLTSDQRAVS
+12 
-25 GLSFALE
+25 
-32 SCIMYEVLIDILDAI
+32 MYEVLVDILDAV
-47 RAQGE
+47 RVNGP

-66 KHAATRERAYSK
+66 KRAAKRERAYSK
-78 KRVLPYYLK
+78 KRMLPYYFR
-87 LKEEDPVAWE
+87 LKEEDPVAWQ
-97 ALGIDDGLERQLFAT
+97 ALDIDDELERQLFAT

-161 RAERNHF
+161 RAERNYF

-174 TSRLRAL
+174 ASRLRAL

-199 WSDYPVDYQIWFVS
+199 WSDYPTGYQVWFVN

-219 NEAPVGADVLKERKA
+219 NEAPVETDALKERKA
-234 LYREAGIDGR
+234 RYREAGIDGR
-244 DEVLAEQTRDI
+244 DEVLAKQTRDV
-255 QAAVNDGT
+255 QAAVNDGV

-268 AVRRLYGSGSAWED
+268 AVRQFYGSGSAWED
-282 VASWQTASM
+282 AALWQTASM
-291 TELAEQQRVNEK
+291 TELAKHQRVNEK

-314 TRPETLDAPTLAHL
+314 TRPETLDAPTLEHL

-341 SLRPD
+341 SLRPE
-346 VLELNGRHAGES
+346 VLELNGRHTGES

-372 KIHTHFMANLYGS
+372 KIHTHFMVNLYGS
-385 DIADDEADYARFVSE
+385 DIAGDEADYARFVSE

-507 ALMLDMIA
+507 ALMLDTVA

-623 LGFVDGM
+623 LGLVDGA